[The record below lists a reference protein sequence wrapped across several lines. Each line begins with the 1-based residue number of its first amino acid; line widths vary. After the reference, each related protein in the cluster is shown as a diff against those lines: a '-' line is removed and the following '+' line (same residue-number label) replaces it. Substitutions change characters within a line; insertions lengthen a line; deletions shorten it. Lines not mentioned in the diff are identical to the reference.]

1 VEHSII
7 VQGNGGVLLSA
18 TVANGDIASLTAN
31 GEGIKLGDI
40 KVDLKSIAG
49 ALAEAF
55 PNGTKPAVAA
65 PPRTQVTER
74 TPPPAKAPGRKA
86 TAKKAAK
93 KAASRPAETTVAL
106 AESRPLPEGFSADW
120 DQLGGDVAAL
130 MSEHGVGKAQVLA
143 WAREAG
149 KAAKATKAAKAPA
162 KKAAPGVNNAIRDWA
177 ASKGM
182 KVSDRGRISREV
194 QDAYNAAHNLA

>member
-18 TVANGDIASLTAN
+18 TVANGDITSLTAN

-65 PPRTQVTER
+65 PPRTHVAER
-74 TPPPAKAPGRKA
+74 TPPPAKAPGRKP
-86 TAKKAAK
+86 T
-93 KAASRPAETTVAL
+93 
-106 AESRPLPEGFSADW
+106 
-120 DQLGGDVAAL
+120 
-130 MSEHGVGKAQVLA
+130 
-143 WAREAG
+143 
-149 KAAKATKAAKAPA
+149 KATA

>member
-18 TVANGDIASLTAN
+18 TVANGDITSLTAN

-106 AESRPLPEGFSADW
+106 AESRPLPETFDA
-120 DQLGGDVAAL
+120 
-130 MSEHGVGKAQVLA
+130 A
-143 WAREAG
+143 WAQADGDLGTLADEYGVSRGQVASWAKGAG
-149 KAAKATKAAKAPA
+149 KAVKAAPA